1 MSRKDLKRLA
11 VRTIQTTR
19 PSPMLVALA
28 VIAYSWIITILSQRI
43 GGQPV
48 YVDMDALMS
57 ADAANAVVVDWSNVA
72 PASSAILL
80 AFEIMSM
87 FLDIGFLRYC
97 LNAARRLECRLSDLL
112 AGFEFPF
119 RAIVLWLLTRVVI
132 CLLSLL
138 LVIPGLIALYAYA
151 MAPRLLCDHPDWSP
165 IRCMKESRRLMRG
178 HKWEYFILQLS
189 FLGWILLTL
198 IPVFSIFVNPYI
210 TLTETEYYLRLIGE
224 KRDAPASPET
234 DERPPWEY

>member
-97 LNAARRLECRLSDLL
+97 LNAARRLECRFSDLL

-189 FLGWILLTL
+189 FLGWIMLTL